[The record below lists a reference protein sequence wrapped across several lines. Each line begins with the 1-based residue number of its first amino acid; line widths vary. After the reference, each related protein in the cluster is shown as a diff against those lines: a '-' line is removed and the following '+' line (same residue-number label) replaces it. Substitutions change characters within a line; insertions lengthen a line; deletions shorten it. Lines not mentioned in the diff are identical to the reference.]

1 MRRALFALS
10 IAAVSF
16 VAGCQDNAVLV
27 PNSDANL
34 NKSAATFASEAKG
47 CFPYPADA
55 QRGERIDARAEI
67 GYMWNV
73 INIVNYSGKDWENV
87 ELWVNKSYVLP
98 LPEMESGKTK
108 RISFKMIY
116 NESGQYFPLGGA
128 MIKELE
134 IKKDGVLY
142 TVPTQ
147 IGG

>member
-10 IAAVSF
+10 I
-16 VAGCQDNAVLV
+16 VAGSLTLGCQGNAVLIR
-27 PNSDANL
+27 NTDTSL
-34 NKSAATFASEAKG
+34 NKSAATFASEAKEY
-47 CFPYPADA
+47 FPYPADA

-73 INIVNYSGKDWENV
+73 VNIVNYSAQDWENV

-98 LPEMESGKTK
+98 LAKMEAGQTK

-116 NESGQYFPLGGA
+116 NDQGEYFPLGGT

-134 IKKDGVLY
+134 IKKDGILY

>member
-1 MRRALFALS
+1 MRRALLVLS
-10 IAAVSF
+10 V
-16 VAGCQDNAVLV
+16 VAGSMVLGCQDNAVLIRS
-27 PNSDANL
+27 SDASL
-34 NKSAATFASEAKG
+34 NKSAITFASQAKEH
-47 CFPYPADA
+47 FPYPADA
-55 QRGERIDARAEI
+55 QRGSRIDARAEI

-73 INIVNYSGKDWENV
+73 VNILNFSDQDWENV

-98 LPEMESGKTK
+98 LEKMEAGKTK

-116 NESGQYFPLGGA
+116 NENGEYFPLGGT

-134 IKKDGVLY
+134 IRKNGILY